1 MKKILVSFYLILMV
15 LSLMQAQQI
24 SSDNSLVNFSIKN
37 LKVRTVT
44 GTFSGMQG
52 EISFDPS
59 DLENSRFLVSIDPA
73 SVNTGNKK
81 RDKHLRSE
89 DFFHVEAYPLIS
101 FTSTSIQK
109 TEEGF
114 STRGTLSMRGIEAEV
129 EIPFTY
135 SSSRFTGTL
144 EIKRLDY
151 EVGEGTGTFTA
162 GEIANLEIVAVL
174 N

>member
-1 MKKILVSFYLILMV
+1 MKKILASLCLILMV
-15 LSLMQAQQI
+15 MSLMQAQQI

-44 GTFSGMQG
+44 GSFSGMQG

-59 DLENSRFLVSIDPA
+59 DLANSRFLVSIDPA
-73 SVNTGNKK
+73 TVNTGNKK

-101 FTSTSIQK
+101 FTSTSVQK
-109 TEEGF
+109 TKEGF
-114 STRGTLSMRGIEAEV
+114 TTRGTLSMRGLEREV
-129 EIPFTY
+129 EIPFTF
-135 SSSRFTGTL
+135 SNSRFTGTL
-144 EIKRLDY
+144 EVNRLDY
-151 EVGEGTGTFTA
+151 KVGEGTGTFTA
-162 GEIANLEIVAVL
+162 GETASLEIVAVL